1 MFAMTAM
8 LASVCVCVCVD
19 DADDDNGNADYI
31 NDEELE

>member
-1 MFAMTAM
+1 MTAM
-8 LASVCVCVCVD
+8 LASVCVCVD